1 MMNVSVIVRSM
12 LTPMSAEVSESWA
25 TARMPRPSRV
35 ERTMRSAATNIA
47 VPTTRQTTWIVWI
60 GVLPM
65 KNMV

>member
-25 TARMPRPSRV
+25 TARIPRPRRV
-35 ERTMRSAATNIA
+35 ERTMRSAAKNMTT
-47 VPTTRQTTWIVWI
+47 PTTTQITSIVWI

-65 KNMV
+65 